1 MREVEVLGDHVL
13 LALEDREWYVHSI
26 FEHTFNLTDKQHTP
40 LVILTSDRSKLLPG
54 GLYLPPRDFTDLLS
68 QVRDTRRV
76 EFHDGAFYLET
87 YQDAWKLEITETFR
101 ADLLTEG
108 IRSDRLGYL
117 LNNCRNIDRQTGFD
131 QPFQD
136 FLTMETSPYQK
147 ETSWLTNAVTVQWGV
162 DFFIGRG
169 RGLTPSGDDFLLG
182 WILIDWLSGNH
193 QELRAA
199 IASRIET
206 GNYTTDVGRSYLY
219 YALRRRFSSALLGI
233 VRYLKGNEPLENLDN
248 LLAQAI
254 DYGNTSGID
263 CLAGIV
269 SALVY
274 KQVNLDLDLKY

>member
-1 MREVEVLGDHVL
+1 M
-13 LALEDREWYVHSI
+13 
-26 FEHTFNLTDKQHTP
+26 
-40 LVILTSDRSKLLPG
+40 ILTSDRSKLLPG

-254 DYGNTSGID
+254 DYGNTSGSD
-263 CLAGIV
+263 CWAGIV